1 MFQNGTNSCHSAEV
15 RVSNSQHLN
24 KKGLW
29 GMSRRPLFFVAVI
42 LCLLTGL
49 PAHPSG
55 QRRPTLSSDLVNVGG
70 DRIRL
75 IVQPAVEGNLS
86 SIRGR
91 LRGILRRELEGSVA
105 LEVTRAEFDA
115 LSQDAAFA
123 HISADAPVVSDMAIT
138 NKVTG
143 ASAMWQGSPGL
154 LGLLTTPGYNG
165 SGIGVAVVDSGIS
178 PHSALD
184 SRVIARVNLV
194 SWETTSNG
202 DPYGHGTHVAGIIG
216 GSTTAAKYV
225 TPAFAG
231 GSAPGVSL
239 IDVRV
244 LGSTGVGYTSD
255 VIAGIDWA
263 VANRA
268 KYGIR
273 VINLSLG
280 HAVTEPAGIDPLCQ
294 AVARAVQAGVVVIA
308 SAGNY
313 GVTSKGEPV
322 LGGITSPGNSPF
334 AITVGAIDTAGTV
347 TPSDDTVAAYSSK
360 GPTRYDLAVKPDVV
374 APGTRIVSLEAQGSY
389 LSKNYPSWHI
399 AGSGKNAYMRLT
411 GTSMSTAVVSGG
423 VALLLDANPFL
434 TPGQVK
440 ISLQMGA
447 TFMPQAGLVA
457 SGAGSVNFQQSQ
469 KIAATGLVSSLLTT
483 VDNLLGTSSGAS
495 FRDTGTMIERIYGN
509 TGVRLLGL
517 IDLSVLFVQADS
529 AEPGVLNLLGLNN
542 PIAQTPANHLVWG
555 DVASWTN
562 NYHLVWGDSIQSPS
576 GQHLVWGDMEHTD
589 SNHLVWGDA
598 AVGGGH

>member
-1 MFQNGTNSCHSAEV
+1 
-15 RVSNSQHLN
+15 
-24 KKGLW
+24 
-29 GMSRRPLFFVAVI
+29 MSRRPLFFIAVI

-49 PAHPSG
+49 PAHPAG
-55 QRRPTLSSDLVNVGG
+55 QRRPTLSGDLANVRA

-75 IVQPAVEGNLS
+75 IVQPSTESDPGSL
-86 SIRGR
+86 RGR
-91 LRGILRRELEGSVA
+91 LRGIIRRELQGAVA
-105 LEVTRAEFDA
+105 LEVSRAEFDA
-115 LSQDAAFA
+115 MSRDSAFA
-123 HISADAPVVSDMAIT
+123 HISADAVVVSDMAIT

-143 ASAMWQGSPGL
+143 ASALWQGSGGL
-154 LGLLTTPGYNG
+154 LGLLATPGYDG
-165 SGIGVAVVDSGIS
+165 RGIGVAVVDSGIS
-178 PHSALD
+178 THSALD

-194 SWETTSNG
+194 SWEGAISG

-216 GSTTAAKYV
+216 GNATAPKYV

-231 GSAPGVSL
+231 GSAPGVNL

-244 LGSTGVGYTSD
+244 LGATGVGYTSD

-263 VANRA
+263 IANRT

-280 HAVTEPAGIDPLCQ
+280 HAVSEPAAIDPLCR
-294 AVARAVQAGVVVIA
+294 AVARAVQAGVVVVA

-313 GVTSKGEPV
+313 GVTSTGAPV
-322 LGGITSPGNSPF
+322 LGGITSPGNSPY

-347 TPSDDTVAAYSSK
+347 TRSDDTVAAYSSK

-399 AGSGKNAYMRLT
+399 AGAGKNAYFRLT
-411 GTSMSTAVVSGG
+411 GTSMATAVVSGG
-423 VALLLDANPFL
+423 VALLLDANPFM

-440 ISLQMGA
+440 VALQMGA
-447 TFMPQAGLVA
+447 TFMPHGGLVGSGTGSVNFPQSQKVATTGLVA
-457 SGAGSVNFQQSQ
+457 SLLNTVD
-469 KIAATGLVSSLLTT
+469 SLL
-483 VDNLLGTSSGAS
+483 VTSSGAT
-495 FRDTGTMIERIYGN
+495 FRDTGTMIDRVYDR

-517 IDLSVLFVQADS
+517 IDLGVLFVQADS
-529 AEPGVLNLLGLNN
+529 SEAGVLNLLGLNN
-542 PIAQTPANHLVWG
+542 PLGNTPANHLVWG
-555 DVASWTN
+555 DVANWTS

-576 GQHLVWGDMEHTD
+576 GQHLVWGDSEHTG